1 MAVDLTMV
9 PWDRLA
15 RLAPPGTAQEDLQS
29 AADRW
34 ALTADV
40 YGAAADLWE
49 EKLLAIDLS
58 PDTPQAFDP
67 ANPLAGKV
75 SGITQDGIRIEYAV
89 SNQAGDTQNSRRSQ
103 VIQIRAIVRSLRAKS
118 KPHSPLIHSRDYNPW
133 RNTTPGDDAEN
144 IIVVDDV

>member
-15 RLAPPGTAQEDLQS
+15 KLAPPGTPVEELQV

-34 ALTADV
+34 AITADV

-49 EKLLAIDLS
+49 EKLLSIDLS
-58 PDTPQAFDP
+58 PDPPTPFDP
-67 ANPLAGKV
+67 ANPLAGKI

-118 KPHSPLIHSRDYNPW
+118 KPHSPLVHSRDYNPW
-133 RNTTPGDDAEN
+133 KNTAMDDVET
-144 IIVVDDV
+144 IIVVDDI